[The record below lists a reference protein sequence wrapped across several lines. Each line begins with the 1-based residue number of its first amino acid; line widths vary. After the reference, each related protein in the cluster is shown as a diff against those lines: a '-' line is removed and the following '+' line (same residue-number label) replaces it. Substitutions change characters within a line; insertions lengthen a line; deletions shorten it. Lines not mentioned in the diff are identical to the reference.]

1 MSKNQKLKC
10 PNGAMRF
17 LMTMPVE
24 WHRRCKRAAEEN
36 GKSLTLLLNEFVID
50 SYERGNRKSENF
62 STTEKTS
69 EEP

>member
-1 MSKNQKLKC
+1 
-10 PNGAMRF
+10 
-17 LMTMPVE
+17 MTMPVE

-50 SYERGNRKSENF
+50 SYERGNRKSGNF